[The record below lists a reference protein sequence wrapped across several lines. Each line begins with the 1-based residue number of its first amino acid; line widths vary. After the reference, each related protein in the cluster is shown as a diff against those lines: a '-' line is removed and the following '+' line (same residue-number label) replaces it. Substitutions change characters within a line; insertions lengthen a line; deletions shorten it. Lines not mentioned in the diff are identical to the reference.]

1 MGQPAGDIHV
11 RLADVEKKYNEL
23 TDCDPVPVVDAK
35 PPPEPGVYAFFTEEN
50 HPCYVGR
57 TSNLRRRIQ
66 QHRRGNG
73 RSGHLSATIV
83 RHDEGTTQIDVAKLR
98 VQAMM
103 VRWVVVKEDDL
114 GVRQALLE
122 LYAAV
127 QLPTLLTPDKGRYN
141 TFMNH

>member
-1 MGQPAGDIHV
+1 MNGDIDE
-11 RLADVEKKYNEL
+11 RLADVAKRCREL
-23 TDCDPVPVVDAK
+23 VNCHPVPVVDAK
-35 PPPEPGVYAFFTEEN
+35 PPPKAGVYAFFTKDD

-66 QHRRGNG
+66 QHKRGNG
-73 RSGHLSATIV
+73 RSGHLPATIA
-83 RHDEGTTQIDVAKLR
+83 RHDDGTQIGAAKQR

-103 VRWVVVKEDDL
+103 VRWVVVKEDDH

-127 QLPTLLTPDKGRYN
+127 QLPTLLAPDKGRYN
-141 TFMNH
+141 TFENH